1 MRIATSGPPPP
12 HGRRPPSAMS
22 DRKADGR
29 FDMFNTLDDE
39 IKRERAATTP
49 LERWLYYLAV
59 VLVSAALFG
68 GYTPAFSF

>member
-1 MRIATSGPPPP
+1 
-12 HGRRPPSAMS
+12 
-22 DRKADGR
+22 
-29 FDMFNTLDDE
+29 MFNTLDDE

-68 GYTPAFSF
+68 GLYAGVQFLK